1 MEAHTIPIAATPV
14 LRELA
19 PAVGTGVEGID
30 AGVEGIDAGAVGVAT
45 GGAVGTYTGQL
56 LHQVFSKYLD
66 LRQAGREQR
75 VQQMLIHEREGHC
88 RRLVLQPGKM
98 TAPKQTRREGQW

>member
-30 AGVEGIDAGAVGVAT
+30 AGVEGIGAGAVGVAT

-75 VQQMLIHEREGHC
+75 VQQMLIQEPETQPWRSER
-88 RRLVLQPGKM
+88 R
-98 TAPKQTRREGQW
+98 